1 VLRRPD
7 GHDEKRTEADNQRR
21 GAAQDH
27 LRSAGSTAG
36 AHDDEVARAF
46 VRPFGTRAARKA
58 VVVPAPSAEL
68 RDPTGPV
75 AAADDGSARLPASG
89 PASWLPGVW
98 MLRHY
103 RRAWLARD
111 VGAGLV
117 LTALLVPA
125 GMGYAEAS
133 GLPAITGLYATVA
146 ALLAYATFG
155 PSRILVLGP
164 DSALAPL
171 IAAVVVAKAHGD
183 PTRAVAL
190 ASMLGVLAG
199 GMCFLAGL
207 AKGGFIT
214 DLLSKPV
221 RVGYMNGLGL
231 TILVAQLPKL
241 FGFPGGPPQ
250 LAPAVL
256 AFLRGVTSG
265 LTKPTT
271 LVIGAA
277 CLAVILLGRAFAPR
291 VPAILIAVVG
301 ATVAVT
307 VLGLEHTVAVGGVLP
322 RGLPTPAIP
331 ALHLDDA
338 LDLLV
343 AAGGI
348 ALVAF
353 ADTSVVSR
361 TFAARLGYRVDTN
374 RELMAL
380 GAANVAAGLLGGFPV
395 SSSATRT
402 PVAEAAGSRTQLTG
416 IVGALAIIVLL
427 VAAPALLE
435 NLPTAALAAV
445 VIAAALRIMD
455 FGALVVFYRVRRS
468 DFVLSLV
475 AFLAVAVL
483 TGIAVAVAVALLDFV
498 RRAWRPHDAVLGRA
512 LGVKGYHDLARYH
525 EARQVPGLLLFR
537 WDAPLFFANS
547 ETFRLRVMD
556 LIDAADTPVKWV
568 VVAAEPITDVDSTAA
583 DMLEELDTAL
593 TARGAVLAFAEM
605 KDPVKD
611 RLERYGL
618 QKRIGPSF
626 FFPTLGVAVKAFIDS
641 HGVDW
646 VDWEESPKG

>member
-1 VLRRPD
+1 M
-7 GHDEKRTEADNQRR
+7 
-21 GAAQDH
+21 
-27 LRSAGSTAG
+27 
-36 AHDDEVARAF
+36 
-46 VRPFGTRAARKA
+46 
-58 VVVPAPSAEL
+58 VPAPLAEL
-68 RDPTGPV
+68 SAPIGPV
-75 AAADDGSARLPASG
+75 SAVGVGMPPLPASG
-89 PASWLPGVW
+89 PASWFPGVW

-103 RRAWLARD
+103 RRAWLVRD
-111 VGAGLV
+111 VAAGLV

-133 GLPAITGLYATVA
+133 GLPAITGLYATIA
-146 ALLAYATFG
+146 TLIAYAIFG
-155 PSRILVLGP
+155 PSRIMVLGP

-171 IAAVVVAKAHGD
+171 IAAVVISKAHGE
-183 PTRAVAL
+183 PARAVAL
-190 ASMLGVLAG
+190 ASMLAVLTGGMCVLAG
-199 GMCFLAGL
+199 V

-241 FGFPGGPPQ
+241 FGFSGGPPQ
-250 LAPAVL
+250 VAA
-256 AFLRGVTSG
+256 ASASFLRGLMTG
-265 LTKPTT
+265 QTRPAALA
-271 LVIGAA
+271 IGSA
-277 CLAVILLGRAFAPR
+277 CLFVILLGRVFAPR
-291 VPAILIAVVG
+291 LPAILVAVVG
-301 ATVAVT
+301 ATIAVTALGLRHDVAV
-307 VLGLEHTVAVGGVLP
+307 VGLLP
-322 RGLPTPAIP
+322 RGVPVPAIP
-331 ALHLDDA
+331 ALRMDDA
-338 LDLLV
+338 LDLLG
-343 AAGGI
+343 AAVGI
-348 ALVAF
+348 ALVSF

-361 TFAARLGYRVDTN
+361 TFAARLGYRVDAN

-380 GAANVAAGLLGGFPV
+380 GAANIAAGLLGGFPV

-416 IVGALAIIVLL
+416 VVGALAIVVLL
-427 VAAPALLE
+427 LAAPSLLE

-455 FGALVVFYRVRRS
+455 FGALVVFFRVRRS

-475 AFLAVAVL
+475 AFLAVATLGVL

-498 RRAWRPHDAVLGRA
+498 RKAWRPHDAVLGRA
-512 LGVKGYHDLARYH
+512 LGVKGYHDLTRYR

-556 LIDAADTPVKWV
+556 LVDAACAPVKWV
-568 VVAAEPITDVDSTAA
+568 VIAAEPITDVDSTAA
-583 DMLEELDTAL
+583 DMLDELDTAL
-593 TARGAVLAFAEM
+593 AARGAVLAFAEM

-618 QKRIGPSF
+618 QKEIGPSF
-626 FFPTLGVAVKAFIDS
+626 FFPTLGVAVKAFIDRY
-641 HGVDW
+641 GVDW
-646 VDWEESPKG
+646 VDWEDSTRSRSTDPS